1 MVMTVQLTPKLELVI
16 EEMLATGR
24 FADAGA
30 VIEEAVLLLE
40 EREHGRRLRASVAE
54 GFAAIKRGEGVEL
67 TPKLMDELAREAD
80 EYERDGMPLDPDVC
94 P

>member
-1 MVMTVQLTPKLELVI
+1 MTVQLTPQLELVI

-24 FADAGA
+24 FADAGE
-30 VIEEAVLLLE
+30 VIEEAVRLLE
-40 EREHGRRLRASVAE
+40 ERERGRRLRASVAE

-67 TPKLMDELAREAD
+67 TPQLMDELTREAD
-80 EYERDGMPLDPDVC
+80 EYERQGLPLDPDVC